1 MYDIHFDTLVVITP
15 QDVTRL
21 LKLYPKLVDSISYG
35 KICFVGAKEVG
46 EIVCSDDKIG
56 SEVSFVE
63 ENSLISFSV
72 VHECIRRKMEEIL
85 AGRELPRGI
94 TGWYY
99 QQFLK
104 MQYALVCK
112 DEYYMVWD
120 GDTIPCKKIH
130 MFQEESGKPYLD
142 MKHEYHAEYF
152 ETLGKILPG
161 FRKVIERSFISEH
174 MLIKT
179 EIMKSLIAEIES
191 NSAIEGTAYWE
202 KIINAIPAE
211 KIQDSSF
218 SEFETYGTYTAIR
231 YQDVYKLREWHSFRQ
246 GGSFFNIDTISDR
259 DFDWL
264 SKDFDAISFEK
275 GHTVRE
281 DNANLF
287 DNPYY
292 QEKLTPKQMLQ
303 AAQMEYKDGYKEVW
317 VDDRDFES
325 ANVSAGS
332 FPEKANGDRKENKDN
347 KGDNENKTRQLLLG
361 IKSMLDENVEFLDE
375 LPVSDIISCIY
386 VELYGL
392 RQLYSREH
400 FLELDKKLMRYSD
413 ILLAS
418 KDTGDI
424 LQAAEIIKQLIDFQ
438 NVLPD
443 AGLAQTFIENA
454 NYAKALLRH
463 REMRTVLVIGDS
475 HVNFF
480 SGNEELSF
488 IPIGNDVNTCEQVNG
503 LPITVLHLGPALAYN
518 SSRYGTSTRFR
529 EKLDWLMED
538 FIQQGDR
545 IICVLGEIDMRAHV
559 FKQTEIQ
566 NKPYQEI
573 VEKIVDNYSHFLLW
587 LKNLGYEVYCY
598 GPIASQKDGAP
609 NTTENPRVGS
619 ERDRNRATE
628 YFTNRMVVF
637 CQDNGIDFLSLFDEM
652 ITEDYET
659 KEEFM
664 SNDRFHLGQ
673 YAAKSLE
680 KMLTQLGLI

>member
-1 MYDIHFDTLVVITP
+1 MSDIHFDTLVVITP

-21 LKLYPKLVDSISYG
+21 IKLYPRLVDNISYG
-35 KICFVGAKEVG
+35 RICFVGAKEVG
-46 EIVCSDDKIG
+46 EIVCADENIGDK
-56 SEVSFVE
+56 VSFVE
-63 ENSLISFSV
+63 ENSLIPFSE
-72 VHECIRRKMEEIL
+72 VHECISKKMEGIL
-85 AGRELPRGI
+85 AGRQLPRGI

-120 GDTIPCKKIH
+120 GDTIPCKKIN
-130 MFQEESGKPYLD
+130 MFQIESGKPYLD

-191 NSAIEGTAYWE
+191 NSAIEGSCFWE

-231 YQDVYKLREWHSFRQ
+231 FQDVYKLREWHSFRQ
-246 GGSFFNIDTISDR
+246 GGTFFNIDTISDR
-259 DFDWL
+259 DFNWL
-264 SKDFDAISFEK
+264 AKDFDAISFEK

-303 AAQMEYKDGYKEVW
+303 VAQMEYKDGYKEVW
-317 VDDRDFES
+317 ADDKDIEA
-325 ANVSAGS
+325 ANVSNGGFS
-332 FPEKANGDRKENKDN
+332 EKEKSENKENK
-347 KGDNENKTRQLLLG
+347 GNKTRQILLG
-361 IKSMLDENVEFLDE
+361 IRGMLNENASFFDE

-392 RQLYSREH
+392 RQLYSKEH
-400 FLELDKKLMRYSD
+400 FGELDKKLMRYSE
-413 ILLAS
+413 LLSAS

-424 LQAAEIIKQLIDFQ
+424 GQAVEILDCLIDLQ
-438 NVLPD
+438 NALPD
-443 AGLAQTFIENA
+443 ADVAQTFIENA
-454 NYAKALLRH
+454 NYAKALMRH
-463 REMRTVLVIGDS
+463 REEGTVLVIGDS

-503 LPITVLHLGPALAYN
+503 LPLTVLHLGPCLAYN
-518 SSRYGTSTRFR
+518 SNRYGSSTRFR
-529 EKLDWLMED
+529 EKLDWLLEN
-538 FIQQGDR
+538 FVQKGDR
-545 IICVLGEIDMRAHV
+545 IICSLGEVDMRAHV
-559 FKQTEIQ
+559 LKQAQNQ
-566 NKPYQEI
+566 NKSYQQIVDKI
-573 VEKIVDNYSHFLLW
+573 VENYSAFLLW
-587 LKNLGYEVYCY
+587 LKDLGYEVYCY
-598 GPIASQKDGAP
+598 GPIASQKDSAP
-609 NTTENPRVGS
+609 NTPEHPRVGS
-619 ERDRNRATE
+619 EQDRNHATE
-628 YFTNRMVVF
+628 YFTNQMVQF
-637 CQDNGIDFLSLFDEM
+637 CQQNGIDFMSLFDEM

-659 KEEFM
+659 KEEYL
-664 SNDRFHLGQ
+664 SEDRFHLGQ
-673 YAAKSLE
+673 YAAEDLKQ
-680 KMLTQLGLI
+680 MLSQLGLI

>member
-1 MYDIHFDTLVVITP
+1 MGDIHFDTLVVITP

-21 LKLYPKLVDSISYG
+21 LKLYPRLVDNISYG

-46 EIVCSDDKIG
+46 EIVCSDENIG
-56 SEVSFVE
+56 GSVSFVE
-63 ENSLISFSV
+63 ENSLILLSA
-72 VHECIRRKMEEIL
+72 VHECIRRKMEGIL

-104 MQYALVCK
+104 MQYAQVCK

-120 GDTIPCKKIH
+120 GDTIPCKKIN

-152 ETLGKILPG
+152 ETLGKIMPG

-174 MLIKT
+174 MLIKV
-179 EIMKSLIAEIES
+179 EIMKNLIAEIES
-191 NSAIEGTAYWE
+191 NESIDGTAFWE

-231 YQDVYKLREWHSFRQ
+231 FQDVYKLREWHSFRQ
-246 GGSFFNIDTISDR
+246 GGTFFSIDTISDR
-259 DFDWL
+259 DFNWL

-317 VDDRDFES
+317 ADDENIAS
-325 ANVSAGS
+325 ANVSAGG
-332 FPEKANGDRKENKDN
+332 FPGKDNGAGKGKKDN
-347 KGDNENKTRQLLLG
+347 KENYENKTRQLLLG
-361 IKSMLDENVEFLDE
+361 IKGMLDENAAFLDE
-375 LPVSDIISCIY
+375 LPVSDIISCVY

-392 RQLYSREH
+392 RQLYSKEH
-400 FLELDKKLMRYSD
+400 FAELDAKLMRYSD
-413 ILLAS
+413 LLSAS
-418 KDTGDI
+418 KDTGDVQ
-424 LQAAEIIKQLIDFQ
+424 QAAEIFDYLIDFQ
-438 NVLPD
+438 NALPD
-443 AGLAQTFIENA
+443 AELAQTFIENA
-454 NYAKALLRH
+454 NYARALLRH
-463 REMRTVLVIGDS
+463 RQEGTVLVIGDS

-488 IPIGNDVNTCEQVNG
+488 IPIGEDVNTCEQVNG

-559 FKQTEIQ
+559 FKQTEIK

-573 VEKIVDNYSHFLLW
+573 VDAIVENYSEFLLW
-587 LKNLGYEVYCY
+587 LKNLGYEVCCY
-598 GPIASQKDGAP
+598 GPIASQKDSAP
-609 NTTENPRVGS
+609 NTPEHPRVGS

-637 CQDNGIDFLSLFDEM
+637 CQDNGIDFFSLFDEM

-659 KEEFM
+659 KEEFL